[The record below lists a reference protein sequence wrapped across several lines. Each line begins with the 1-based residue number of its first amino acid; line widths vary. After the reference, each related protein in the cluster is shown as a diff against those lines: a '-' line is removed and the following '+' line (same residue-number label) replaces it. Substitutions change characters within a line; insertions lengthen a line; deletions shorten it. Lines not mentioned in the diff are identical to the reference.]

1 MPTLYVVQHQAWLIA
16 FHLLCSTQL
25 ANGSPNFVTFML
37 CMLLQQAESDL
48 SFEKHCCLQL
58 YVRRLQLCVHN
69 SQDGREFFIQPDG
82 LELGSFQQADESCLE
97 FLNPRSLSILF
108 LLSMHQERITLL
120 CFSPLL
126 LLFFC
131 CSPAVATRR
140 HHRAGFYT
148 EHRANLSSCISH
160 LLVIGSEGKKKPNSF
175 LYKEFI
181 LESQCCILGFCDCIG
196 RHFFQLE
203 TTRPMSQTEL
213 LTVAEMGFWR
223 PEACVVI
230 PDTYYGKSHV
240 CVDT

>member
-148 EHRANLSSCISH
+148 EHRAYLSSCISH
-160 LLVIGSEGKKKPNSF
+160 LLVIGSEGKKKT
-175 LYKEFI
+175 K
-181 LESQCCILGFCDCIG
+181 Q
-196 RHFFQLE
+196 FF
-203 TTRPMSQTEL
+203 
-213 LTVAEMGFWR
+213 V
-223 PEACVVI
+223 
-230 PDTYYGKSHV
+230 
-240 CVDT
+240 